1 MRILVVDDEQSFG
14 NLLSRTLKRLGH
26 KPLVAVHPS
35 DALEMLES
43 ETVDAVITDI
53 DMPVMNGVALAR
65 AIRAQRADMPIAF
78 CTGSARDSDTIEE
91 ASAIGRVLPKV
102 WTVADVKDVVT
113 MLAPPRRVARGSAP
127 GLDPFEPDRDVS
139 PEPTARRRAPTNRE
153 QPEAFAPRRRL
164 RKVSVPCRSWAQ
176 VEQLCRDALAGKN
189 AIAIRG
195 DYQVDE
201 GARVIVALELPDELV
216 LSINA
221 VAGDQRCDPATGD
234 TLTTVRLV
242 GLTHDLCGR
251 LRGMALEAGGA
262 GARIGAPSSP
272 VPGIV
277 LGNVRKR

>member
-14 NLLSRTLKRLGH
+14 ALLSRTLKRLGH

-113 MLAPPRRVARGSAP
+113 MLAPPRRVARGSSP
-127 GLDPFEPDRDVS
+127 GLA
-139 PEPTARRRAPTNRE
+139 PEPEAKSTPERAARRRAPTNRE

-164 RKVSVPCRSWAQ
+164 RKVSVPCRSWTQ

-189 AIAIRG
+189 AIAVRG

-221 VAGDQRCDPATGD
+221 VAGDQRRDPASGD

-251 LRGMALEAGGA
+251 LRGMALECGDA
-262 GARIGAPSSP
+262 GARADVSPGP

-277 LGNVRKR
+277 LGNVRKH

>member
-14 NLLSRTLKRLGH
+14 ALLSRTLKRLGH

-35 DALEMLES
+35 DALEMLET

-53 DMPVMNGVALAR
+53 DMPVMSGVDLAR

-78 CTGSARDSDTIEE
+78 CTGSARDTGTIDE
-91 ASAIGRVLPKV
+91 AAAIGRVLPKV

-113 MLAPPRRVARGSAP
+113 MLSPPRRPLARGS
-127 GLDPFEPDRDVS
+127 VS
-139 PEPTARRRAPTNRE
+139 GIDHPPEAARRRAPTNRE

-164 RKVSVPCRSWAQ
+164 RKVTVPCRSWTQ
-176 VEQLCRDALAGKN
+176 VETLCRDALSGRT
-189 AIAIRG
+189 IISVRG
-195 DYQVDE
+195 DYQVEE

-221 VAGDQRCDPATGD
+221 VAVDQRTDPTSGD
-234 TLTTVRLV
+234 TLTAVRLV

-251 LRGMALEAGGA
+251 LRGMALEHGSAGIHCGS
-262 GARIGAPSSP
+262 PSPP
-272 VPGIV
+272 VPGLV